1 MSGLER
7 LTVEGYGTSVTSTA
21 LFPGKGNGGSGSI
34 RLVIELFERYVGL
47 RTSLVS
53 TSHEARGNR
62 IQVDFDECLRRMLAV
77 TIAHSL
83 ASWASVTRLA
93 PTRPA

>member
-1 MSGLER
+1 VLVGER
-7 LTVEGYGTSVTSTA
+7 PLVNAHRTPGYA
-21 LFPGKGNGGSGSI
+21 AMNSGSI

-53 TSHEARGNR
+53 TSDEARGKE
-62 IQVDFDECLRRMLAV
+62 IQVDFDKCLRRMLTV

-83 ASWASVTRLA
+83 ATLASVTRLA
-93 PTRPA
+93 PTSPA